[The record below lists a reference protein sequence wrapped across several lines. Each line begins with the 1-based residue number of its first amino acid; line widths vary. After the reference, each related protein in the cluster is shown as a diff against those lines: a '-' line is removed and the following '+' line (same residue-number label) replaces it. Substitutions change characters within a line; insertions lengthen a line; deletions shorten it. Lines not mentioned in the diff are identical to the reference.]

1 MNSIIIKNENV
12 TNNNDK
18 IFIQTKSMYIYI
30 YIYKCSYKINLIT
43 KYIVNDL
50 IP

>member
-30 YIYKCSYKINLIT
+30 YKYSYKINLVT

-50 IP
+50 IH

>member
-1 MNSIIIKNENV
+1 MNYIIIKNENV

-30 YIYKCSYKINLIT
+30 YIYKYSYKINLIT